1 MAANGEDPPPDVT
14 PDVVFDEDDVAPDNQ
29 DADAHAPFGFA
40 ENVTI
45 DGSSLNVVAT
55 FERNMSKCQW
65 RPPARRRRRTRFKQS
80 SARAR
85 SSRQGQSQLTQDTA
99 SGSSLTHG

>member
-29 DADAHAPFGFA
+29 DADGDAHAPFA

-55 FERNMSKCQW
+55 FERNMSKTVATSGKASAAHTLQAIT
-65 RPPARRRRRTRFKQS
+65 RAGEVKPPGNRICPFGFCRRIP
-80 SARAR
+80 
-85 SSRQGQSQLTQDTA
+85 
-99 SGSSLTHG
+99 THGYN